1 MTPELVR
8 HCLMCLA
15 FTPWFCLS
23 TWVLTTIRVIFVDYF
38 FVLIWFSLI
47 LLWHVRFVSFAENHV
62 LVGELMEAK
71 ANVGDHG
78 GAYATQGNGNPT
90 WLNDADINGATGGYS
105 LGFAL
110 TVIQVF
116 LPI

>member
-1 MTPELVR
+1 
-8 HCLMCLA
+8 MC
-15 FTPWFCLS
+15 
-23 TWVLTTIRVIFVDYF
+23 
-38 FVLIWFSLI
+38 
-47 LLWHVRFVSFAENHV
+47 AENHV

-78 GAYATQGNGNPT
+78 GAYASPGNGNFA
-90 WLNDADINGATGGYS
+90 WLNDADISGATGGYS

-116 LPI
+116 PSEHICITFHRAVDKLNMVVHA

>member
-1 MTPELVR
+1 M
-8 HCLMCLA
+8 
-15 FTPWFCLS
+15 
-23 TWVLTTIRVIFVDYF
+23 
-38 FVLIWFSLI
+38 
-47 LLWHVRFVSFAENHV
+47 

-78 GAYATQGNGNPT
+78 GAYATQGNGNLS

-105 LGFAL
+105 LGLAL

-116 LPI
+116 IQN

>member
-1 MTPELVR
+1 M
-8 HCLMCLA
+8 
-15 FTPWFCLS
+15 
-23 TWVLTTIRVIFVDYF
+23 
-38 FVLIWFSLI
+38 
-47 LLWHVRFVSFAENHV
+47 WHVRLVSFAENHV

-78 GAYATQGNGNPT
+78 GAYATQGNGNLA

-110 TVIQVF
+110 TVIQV
-116 LPI
+116 

>member
-1 MTPELVR
+1 V
-8 HCLMCLA
+8 
-15 FTPWFCLS
+15 
-23 TWVLTTIRVIFVDYF
+23 
-38 FVLIWFSLI
+38 
-47 LLWHVRFVSFAENHV
+47 WHVRLVSFAENHV

-78 GAYATQGNGNPT
+78 GAYAPQGNGNLA

-116 LPI
+116 IWS